1 MHHLATRRLL
11 PTAAGALLLAAT
23 LTACGGGPGGDAPD
37 NASNEDFCNA
47 FNDAPGDGADADAVH
62 DYADR
67 LADVGTPSDITG
79 DAREGFE
86 IFVDYA
92 ADVSDDDI
100 SKFDDSADPSD
111 IFDGDDASKVSAFVS
126 KYAEICITSQLEGL
140 PTDVPTD
147 GLEGLPTDIP
157 TDGLESL
164 LPTDVPS

>member
-11 PTAAGALLLAAT
+11 PTVAGALALAAT
-23 LTACGGGPGGDAPD
+23 LTACGGGPGSDAPD
-37 NASNEDFCNA
+37 DASQEDFCNA
-47 FNDAPGDGADADAVH
+47 FGETPEGDATADQVH
-62 DYADR
+62 EYADR
-67 LADVGTPSDITG
+67 LAEVGTPSDITG

-126 KYAEICITSQLEGL
+126 KYAEVCISSQLE
-140 PTDVPTD
+140 D
-147 GLEGLPTDIP
+147 LPTDIP
-157 TDGLESL
+157 TDGLTDLPSE
-164 LPTDVPS
+164 LPTDFPT